1 MFIDDDDDDDD
12 DDYDD
17 YDDYDD
23 HDDYDD
29 YDDHDDG
36 DDQDDYNDNDY
47 FNSPRLRGARVRIE
61 AGQKE
66 LPVVEVFPWRL
77 LQVFHHNL
85 PFGPITYWV

>member
-1 MFIDDDDDDDD
+1 MSHFDDQ
-12 DDYDD
+12 
-17 YDDYDD
+17 
-23 HDDYDD
+23 
-29 YDDHDDG
+29 
-36 DDQDDYNDNDY
+36 DDQDDYDYYDY